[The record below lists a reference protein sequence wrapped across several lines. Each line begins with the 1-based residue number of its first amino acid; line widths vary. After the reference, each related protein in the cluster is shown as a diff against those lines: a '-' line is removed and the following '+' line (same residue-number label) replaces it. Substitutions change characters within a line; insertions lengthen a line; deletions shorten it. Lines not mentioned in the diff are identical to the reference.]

1 VRVAKQVNLEAWDE
15 CDDLVSDNET
25 AKSTQD
31 CACRAGM
38 VPTSYVSARSLPV
51 VPGARQ
57 VWKTMVLFVDLGDE
71 VWFVHCELTFSY
83 CLNNF
88 SRSPPCSAP
97 ERSLGGIFL
106 PLPLDGE
113 SPPRSG

>member
-1 VRVAKQVNLEAWDE
+1 MRVAKQVNLEAWDE

-51 VPGARQ
+51 GARS
-57 VWKTMVLFVDLGDE
+57 TSGMETLMLFDE
-71 VWFVHCELTFSY
+71 LDDEERFV
-83 CLNNF
+83 
-88 SRSPPCSAP
+88 R
-97 ERSLGGIFL
+97 FL
-106 PLPLDGE
+106 
-113 SPPRSG
+113 